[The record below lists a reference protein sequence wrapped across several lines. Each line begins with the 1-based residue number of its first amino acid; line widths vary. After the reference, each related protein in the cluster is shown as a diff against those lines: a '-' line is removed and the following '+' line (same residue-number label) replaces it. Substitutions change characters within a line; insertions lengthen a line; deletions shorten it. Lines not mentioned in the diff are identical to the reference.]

1 MDKRTVYHRIIDE
14 DIPYAR
20 KPGLRSDTAGKKFRS
35 VSEFPR
41 RAARF
46 RENGDGGRGLV
57 FKGDEGEPVGL
68 TVWLIQRW

>member
-20 KPGLRSDTAGKKFRS
+20 KPGLRSDTPRGRSFGQFRS
-35 VSEFPR
+35 FLGELHDFER
-41 RAARF
+41 W
-46 RENGDGGRGLV
+46 GLV

-68 TVWLIQRW
+68 TVWLI